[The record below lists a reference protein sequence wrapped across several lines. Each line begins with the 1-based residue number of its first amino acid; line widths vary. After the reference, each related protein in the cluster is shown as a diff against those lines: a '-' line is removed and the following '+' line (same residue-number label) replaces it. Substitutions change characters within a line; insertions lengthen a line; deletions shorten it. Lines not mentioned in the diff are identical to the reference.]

1 MGPHGQ
7 AAEHAGPLYQVP
19 ESNAAPYELSDQM
32 QQAALD
38 NWVPVN
44 RHRYRVYPGISVTG
58 TLALVT
64 IDSSVRDR
72 MNLPVSSLSVVVTLY
87 NCRVGLIYAPRDR
100 DPTR

>member
-58 TLALVT
+58 TPALVT
-64 IDSSVRDR
+64 IDSFRQGS
-72 MNLPVSSLSVVVTLY
+72 NE
-87 NCRVGLIYAPRDR
+87 LIIIERGCYLI
-100 DPTR
+100 